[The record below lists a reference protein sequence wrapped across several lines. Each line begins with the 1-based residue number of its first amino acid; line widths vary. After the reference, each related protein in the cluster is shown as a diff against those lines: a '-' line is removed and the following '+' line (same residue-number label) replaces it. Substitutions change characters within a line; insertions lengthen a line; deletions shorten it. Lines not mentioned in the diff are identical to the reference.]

1 MTVER
6 PPSFLTIS
14 DVIFVSRSWKR
25 KLAIR
30 HTFLYNKR
38 ELRKEGSPVL
48 FVTFEKY
55 LGVASSFSY
64 RSHV

>member
-14 DVIFVSRSWKR
+14 DVIFVSCSGKR

>member
-1 MTVER
+1 M
-6 PPSFLTIS
+6 
-14 DVIFVSRSWKR
+14 
-25 KLAIR
+25 R

-38 ELRKEGSPVL
+38 ELRREGPPVL

-55 LGVASSFSY
+55 MSAASSFSF